1 MKKNAESKIA
11 IIGHFGADRDL
22 LDGQTVK
29 TKILYQELTAA
40 TGWQIRT
47 VDTYYKSTRPLR
59 LLAQTV
65 SCLLRSRDI
74 LVLLSGNGM
83 RFYFP
88 LLSFCARVFHTRVYH
103 DVIGGSLDRYVER
116 YPRFRR
122 YLNSFRVNWV
132 ETEGLKLRLEA
143 IDIRNCE
150 VLPNFKRL
158 SIAAVPK
165 ASFCEPYRF
174 CTFSRV
180 MKEKGIEDAVSA
192 VEEINRE
199 AGRTVCTLDIYGS
212 VDASYRARFERVLAD
227 ASSAIHYGGLVPYDR
242 SVRAIQNYDALLF
255 PTRWDGEGFPGT
267 IVDAFSA
274 GLPVIASDWGC
285 NGEIIRHK
293 QNGLL
298 YPNAEMPE
306 LKDAIQWLLRHPAD
320 VFTMREACLRDAR
333 LYQPDL
339 YIQKIITKLE
349 SR

>member
-1 MKKNAESKIA
+1 MKKNAEPKIA
-11 IIGHFGADRDL
+11 IIGHFGADRNF

-40 TGWQIRT
+40 TGWKIKT
-47 VDTYYKSTRPLR
+47 VDTYYKSTRPIR
-59 LLAQTV
+59 LMAQTLA
-65 SCLLRSRDI
+65 CLLTTRDI
-74 LVLLSGNGM
+74 FVMPSGNGM
-83 RFYFP
+83 RVYFP
-88 LLSFCARVFHTRVYH
+88 LLSFWARVFHTRVYY
-103 DVIGGSLDRYVER
+103 DVIGGNLDHYVER
-116 YPRFRR
+116 YPRFRH

-132 ETEGLKLRLEA
+132 ETEGLKSRLEA
-143 IDIRNCE
+143 LGIRNCE

-158 SIAAVPK
+158 HIAAAPK

-180 MKEKGIEDAVSA
+180 MKEKGIEDAISA
-192 VEEINRE
+192 VEDINRE

-212 VDASYRARFERVLAD
+212 VDTSYQARFDSVLAD
-227 ASSAIHYGGLVPYDR
+227 ASSAIHYGGLVPYDQ
-242 SVRAIQNYDALLF
+242 SVTAIQDYDALLF
-255 PTRWDGEGFPGT
+255 PTYWEGEGFPGT

-274 GLPVIASDWGC
+274 GLPVVASDWGC
-285 NGEIIRHK
+285 NGEIIQHK

-298 YPNAEMPE
+298 YPNAEMLE
-306 LKDAIQWLLRHPAD
+306 LKDAIRWLIGHPSEPLA
-320 VFTMREACLRDAR
+320 MRKACLQDAR